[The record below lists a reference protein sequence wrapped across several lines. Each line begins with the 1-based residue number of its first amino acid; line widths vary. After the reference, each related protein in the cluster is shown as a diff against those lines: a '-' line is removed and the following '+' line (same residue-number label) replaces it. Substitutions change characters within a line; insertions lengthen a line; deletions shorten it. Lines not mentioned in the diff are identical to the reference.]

1 MTDKE
6 RYQDLK
12 ERGICVYC
20 KTAPAEDGKTTCR
33 ICREKQRKQTA
44 EKRAALRE
52 LGICTECG
60 SVKVYG
66 DEKICPECAARKYTL
81 NRRQKRNPEKE
92 SQYHKNRRQKLKES
106 GICVKCGKRK
116 AENGKTRCGICNAIE
131 RKRAKEYRGRDI
143 DRSERPAY
151 GMCYFCGKSI
161 SKGKICKECSERV
174 TKNLPEESDNKLWRM
189 YENARITQI
198 IAKKGNFF

>member
-12 ERGICVYC
+12 DRGICVYC

-33 ICREKQRKQTA
+33 VCREKQRKQTA
-44 EKRAALRE
+44 EKRAALRK

-60 SVKVYG
+60 SRRVYG
-66 DEKICPECAARKYTL
+66 DEKICPECAARKYASNL
-81 NRRQKRNPEKE
+81 KQKRDPEKE
-92 SQYHKNRRQKLKES
+92 HQYHKERQKKLKEK

-116 AENGKTRCGICNAIE
+116 AEDGKTRCGICNALE
-131 RKRAKEYRGRDI
+131 RQRVKKYRGQGI

-151 GMCYFCGKSI
+151 GMCYFCGKQI
-161 SKGKICKECSERV
+161 SSGKICLECAERV
-174 TKNLPEESDNKLWRM
+174 TKNLPEENNNKVWRM
-189 YENARITQI
+189 YEKARISQI
-198 IAKKGNFF
+198 MANKR

>member
-6 RYQDLK
+6 RYRDLK
-12 ERGICVYC
+12 DRGICVYC

-52 LGICTECG
+52 LGFCTDCG
-60 SVKVYG
+60 SRRVYG
-66 DEKICPECAARKYTL
+66 NEKICPECAARKYASNL
-81 NRRQKRNPEKE
+81 RQKKNPEKI
-92 SQYHKNRRQKLKES
+92 SQYHKDRKQKLKEM

-116 AENGKTRCGICNAIE
+116 AESGKTRCGICNALE
-131 RKRAKEYRGRDI
+131 RKRAKEYRGHGI

-151 GMCYFCGKSI
+151 GMCYFCGSPI
-161 SKGKICKECSERV
+161 SSGKICAECSERV

-189 YENARITQI
+189 YENARILQI
-198 IAKKGNFF
+198 AARKR

>member
-1 MTDKE
+1 MTNKE

-12 ERGICVYC
+12 DRGICVYC

-52 LGICTECG
+52 LRICTECG
-60 SVKVYG
+60 SRRVYG
-66 DEKICPECAARKYTL
+66 DEKICPECSARKYASNL
-81 NRRQKRNPEKE
+81 KQKRDHEKE
-92 SQYHKNRRQKLKES
+92 NQYHKNRRQKLKEM

-116 AENGKTRCGICNAIE
+116 AENGKTRCGICNAKE
-131 RKRAKEYRGRDI
+131 RQRAKRYRGQWI

-151 GMCYFCGKSI
+151 GMCYFCGSHI
-161 SKGKICKECSERV
+161 SKGRICSECAERV
-174 TKNLPEESDNKLWRM
+174 TKSLPEESDNKMWRM
-189 YENARITQI
+189 YENARILQI
-198 IAKKGNFF
+198 KSSRR